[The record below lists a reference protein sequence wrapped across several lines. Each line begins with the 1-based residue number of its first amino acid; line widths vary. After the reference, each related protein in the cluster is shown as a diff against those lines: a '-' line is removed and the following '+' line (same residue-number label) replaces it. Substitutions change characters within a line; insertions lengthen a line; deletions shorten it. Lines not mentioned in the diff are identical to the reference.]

1 MTSHAINLKKLGNFN
16 TFKLFYKQKI
26 GFTVI
31 LLIRRKKEIKRK
43 SFVLIFISLIFMSN
57 VILFHNFT
65 FTKNKGI
72 DNNYNDK
79 DLDKSPKT
87 SDPNLNDYI
96 NGTGVNQEV
105 RIYGNNRS
113 ENLNNNQDLFEIP
126 TYISDNMYLTYGD
139 FNFTFQN
146 NFTTE
151 YIIEDN
157 YALYPLGEFI
167 SFDYNTSTSY
177 SNITFHNGTG
187 NPSQFNRLYDNSNAT
202 ANSIYS
208 STTTGVI
215 NFTIAT
221 NFFNTKYTPF
231 SPDLKF
237 NRSHILGLI
246 STLDLQVQQNVNLT
260 IRLKDTDSAW
270 KTVVGPIFVNS
281 SVGNQRIKNRL
292 INTNLKHIDSLDSC
306 YIQFIFENITSDGDI
321 DLYLREYKMQSTY
334 GIDLPITNTSYVA
347 LEFDLKGLKS
357 TINGFYAWIRTLD
370 LQEAAKA
377 ELNISLFRAN
387 ATVIRDSDQFP
398 GGENLRSESLKP
410 NMSLSS
416 LIDTKITQYNQ
427 DKPFYFKLNI
437 ANTSDLELYNYF
449 IVIKSNIS
457 KSIYSLVTLPYTAYG
472 DDKTEQQLKISDNS
486 GDNWKNAKININ
498 GNPIPQLDASSFKLN
513 VTRGYMPSDF
523 IINNNQTLRIDD
535 LSFENVVIKS
545 APYNESSY
553 LTWGLGRWNHNF
565 TNPIDDKVA
574 NKFQIFLSWN
584 KTITKGF
591 TFNVTYSINAYWI
604 ENATT
609 TYNVRYNEDAKWIF
623 EYNLSKSDQRFTNW
637 SFLEFWFVYHNYFNA
652 QNLTNPKSEKILNI
666 TVKQTVLERNPSKFK
681 IIVSNTTINPSGL
694 YILNLTSFN
703 FINNMHSYINYNGTL
718 WETNGFM
725 YGDNISIGVT
735 VQDHMLNAPKTGDMN
750 VTLFYPNGTVYP
762 TPIFKSSSG
771 IIDESVLFYD
781 FNDRPILNL
790 TNDLTVFGEYHLGFF
805 WFNGSA
811 IGCKELTIYIDTY
824 DIELEDF
831 NYSSDLNKNIISGKM
846 NNMVYDNYSI
856 LIASVNETTDNPD
869 PDFYPIINNE
879 VNEQFIYEIGGE
891 QLPVEIKSFN
901 QSENV
906 LNPNE
911 IVNIKTSIQNN
922 HPFIPLDVSIQV
934 NLVSCANEEWII
946 AQNTSDSVELNFSG
960 HPDDTYEFSVNLT
973 IPNLD
978 EITKIWPGVNAP
990 VRLGGV
996 KTIVTIF
1003 IEETDVGDFISKDYS
1018 LMSNQTRELFDGYII
1033 ALRTVEE
1040 TGSPSIINIF
1050 ERNESIYY
1058 PNQSL
1063 IMVNVYDR
1071 NFVSSYN
1078 QFYAKFSLKQNS
1090 KFTNITITPN
1100 NPIKGQIFD
1109 IDSILATEF
1118 EEPLSNRNI
1127 TCQYYINNEWIT
1139 VDTKLSDDIGYTLFS
1154 INTIGINFTEDL
1166 IIKLFWNGDIINGV
1180 SKNITINVIHEINKL
1195 SINIHQNNPQIFRNR
1210 KTTMT
1215 ITLDNTGDSHLRI
1228 SNINIALSNG
1238 LEFFI
1243 VDADYLQLN
1252 SLSPGEK
1259 TRLIIE
1265 IKIKEIKK
1273 LEINVSITAQ
1283 NIITNESAT
1292 FSHESS
1298 FKIYDLPIYDY
1309 FIKFFS
1315 IFIISL
1321 IALIWGIAIFYSRR
1335 TMKKIE
1341 TPIEEAPKRPRRER
1355 YIKVSEL
1362 KKPTPPKIISK
1373 KKEEPKE
1380 IAPKEKTD
1388 LDTLLEERGL
1398 VEKKKK
1404 QKK

>member
-26 GFTVI
+26 GITVI

-43 SFVLIFISLIFMSN
+43 FFVLIFISLILLSN
-57 VILFHNFT
+57 VVILHN

-72 DNNYNDK
+72 DDNYYDNE
-79 DLDKSPKT
+79 LDKNPKT

-96 NGTGVNQEV
+96 NGTGVNQDV
-105 RIYGNNRS
+105 RIYGNNKS
-113 ENLNNNQDLFEIP
+113 KNLNDNQEFFEIP
-126 TYISDNMYLTYGD
+126 TYNSDDMYLSYGD

-157 YALYPLGEFI
+157 DALYPLGNFI
-167 SFDYNTSTSY
+167 LYDFNTSTDY
-177 SNITFHNGTG
+177 SNITFHNGTSIG
-187 NPSQFNRLYDNSNAT
+187 PFSRLYDNSNAT
-202 ANSIYS
+202 ANSIYA
-208 STTTGVI
+208 STTLGVI
-215 NFTIAT
+215 NFTIAA
-221 NFFNTKYTPF
+221 NFFGTTY
-231 SPDLKF
+231 SSLKF
-237 NRSHILGLI
+237 NSSHILGLI
-246 STLDLQVQQNVNLT
+246 SALDLKILQDVYLT
-260 IRLKDTDSAW
+260 IRLKDTADSTW
-270 KTVVGPIFVNS
+270 KTVVNPTFVNS
-281 SVGNQRIKNRL
+281 SLGTQRIKNRL
-292 INTNLKHIDSLDSC
+292 INTNLNHIDSLESC

-321 DLYLREYKMQSTY
+321 QLYLHEFNMQSTY
-334 GIDLPITNTSYVA
+334 AIDLPITNTSYVA
-347 LEFDLKGLKS
+347 LEFDLKGLNS

-370 LQEAAKA
+370 LQEALNA

-387 ATVIRDSDQFP
+387 TTVIRDDDLYP
-398 GGENLRSESLKP
+398 NGGNLRLESLKP
-410 NMSLSS
+410 NMSISS
-416 LIDTKITQYNQ
+416 LIDTNITQYNQ
-427 DKPFYFKLNI
+427 DKLFYFRFNTGY
-437 ANTSDLELYNYF
+437 TSDLELYNYF

-457 KSIYSLVTLPYTAYG
+457 KPIYSLVTLPWTGYG
-472 DDKTEQQLKISDNS
+472 DNKTEHQLKISNDGGGS
-486 GDNWKNAKININ
+486 WKNAKINIDTIS
-498 GNPIPQLDASSFKLN
+498 IPQLDASSFKLN
-513 VTRGYMPSDF
+513 VIRGYMPSDF
-523 IINNNQTLRIDD
+523 IVNYNQTLRIQD
-535 LSFENVVIKS
+535 LPFENLENKT

-565 TNPIDDKVA
+565 TTQIDDKVG
-574 NKFQIFLSWN
+574 NKFQIELRWN

-604 ENATT
+604 ENASA
-609 TYNVRYNEDAKWIF
+609 TYNVIYNEDPEWIF

-637 SFLEFWFVYHNYFNA
+637 SFLEFWFVYHTYFNA
-652 QNLTNPKSEKILNI
+652 QNLTNPNSKKILNV
-666 TVKQTVLERNPSKFK
+666 TVEQTILERNPGKFK
-681 IIVSNTTINPSGL
+681 IVILNTSINPSGP

-703 FINNMHSYINYNGTL
+703 FINSMHSYINYNDTL

-725 YGDNISIGVT
+725 YGDNISVSGT
-735 VQDHMLNAPKTGDMN
+735 VQDHALNAPKTGNIN
-750 VTLFYPNGTVYP
+750 VTLFYPNGTTYP

-771 IIDESVLFYD
+771 IINGSVLFYD
-781 FNDRPILNL
+781 FNNYPILNL

-831 NYSSDLNKNIISGKM
+831 NYSSDLNKNILSGKM
-846 NNMVYDNYSI
+846 NNMVYDNYTI
-856 LIASVNETTDNPD
+856 FIASVNETTDNPN

-879 VNEQFIYEIGGE
+879 VNEQFSHEIGGQ

-901 QSENV
+901 QSENI

-911 IVNIKTSIQNN
+911 TVNIKTSIQNI
-922 HPFIPLDVSIQV
+922 HPFIPLDVKIQV
-934 NLVSCANEEWII
+934 NLVSCANEKWII
-946 AQNTSDSVELNFSG
+946 AQNTSNSVKLNFSG

-978 EITKIWPGVNAP
+978 IATKIWPGVNAP

-996 KTIVTIF
+996 KTIITVF
-1003 IEETDVGDFISKDYS
+1003 IEDSDVGDFISKDYS
-1018 LMSNQTRELFDGYII
+1018 LMSNQTRGLFDGYII
-1033 ALRTVEE
+1033 TLRTVEE
-1040 TGSPSIINIF
+1040 TGSPSIINVF

-1100 NPIKGQIFD
+1100 NPIKGQIFN

-1127 TCQYYINNEWIT
+1127 TCQYYINKEWIT
-1139 VDTKLSDDIGYTLFS
+1139 VDTKLSDDIGYTIFS
-1154 INTIGINFTEDL
+1154 INTIDINFTEDL
-1166 IIKLFWNGDIINGV
+1166 IVKVFWNGDEINGV
-1180 SKNITINVIHEINKL
+1180 SKNITINVIHEVNEL
-1195 SINIHQNNPQIFRNR
+1195 SININKNIPQIYRNR

-1215 ITLDNTGDSHLRI
+1215 ITLDNTGDSNLRI
-1228 SNINIALSNG
+1228 SNINISLSNG

-1243 VDADYLQLN
+1243 VEANYLQLN

-1259 TRLIIE
+1259 TSLIIE

-1273 LEINVSITAQ
+1273 LEVNVSIVAQ

-1298 FKIYDLPIYDY
+1298 FKIFDPPIYDY

-1315 IFIISL
+1315 FFIISL
-1321 IALIWGIAIFYSRR
+1321 IALIWVIALVYSRR
-1335 TMKKIE
+1335 TRKKIE
-1341 TPIEEAPKRPRRER
+1341 TPVEEAPKRPRRER
-1355 YIKVSEL
+1355 YVKVSEL